1 MKLFKD
7 FLKEKAKFYS
17 PSTAG
22 HQTSVSDISPLGVQ
36 EIQETQ
42 REWLPT
48 IAWKDTDLIENLIE
62 IVDDHLG
69 DRVLPPPEATWER
82 RFEPEV
88 DDDGTLL
95 SWSVNEKKSDVRN
108 FLYK

>member
-1 MKLFKD
+1 MTLFKE

-17 PSTAG
+17 PPTTRPSHRTNV
-22 HQTSVSDISPLGVQ
+22 TNISPVEAQ
-36 EIQETQ
+36 AIQND
-42 REWLPT
+42 WLPKA
-48 IAWKDTDLIENLIE
+48 AWKDGNMIENLSK

-69 DRVLPPPEATWER
+69 DRVLPPLEATWER

-95 SWSVNEKKSDVRN
+95 SWSFNEKKSDVRN
-108 FLYK
+108 FPYK

>member
-1 MKLFKD
+1 MTLFKD

-17 PSTAG
+17 PPTGATG
-22 HQTSVSDISPLGVQ
+22 HQTGITDISPLRVQ
-36 EIQETQ
+36 EIQKG
-42 REWLPT
+42 WLPT
-48 IAWKDTDLIENLIE
+48 IAWKDADLVENLLK

-82 RFEPEV
+82 RFEPGV

-95 SWSVNEKKSDVRN
+95 SWLVNKQKSDVRN
-108 FLYK
+108 FLDK